1 MTLRIGTRRS
11 PLAIVQAEIVRAS
24 LAEVGVDAE
33 LVPMTTSGDEGAD
46 PTGAEQGLK
55 GLWIDTILA
64 ALREGR
70 LDLAV
75 HSAKDLPADV
85 GDDLVIGA
93 VPRRADPRDV
103 LITRTA
109 DMSLDGHV
117 NVGTSSVRRA
127 AQLRAAYPGVEIREL
142 RGNVETRLRK
152 LFEGAFQAT
161 VLAAA
166 AIQRLG
172 LEPAYSRPME
182 PQEMLPAPGQGA
194 LAVQCRTDDRGLRA
208 KLGLIDHA
216 PSHVALDAE
225 RELMRR
231 FGGGCALPLG
241 ALARERDGRVEMV
254 AVVASPTGSR
264 LARAAVRAASA
275 GQAAAAA
282 EQELARA
289 GAGDILAALR

>member
-46 PTGAEQGLK
+46 AAGAEQGLK

-109 DMSLDGHV
+109 DVSLDGHV

-241 ALARERDGRVEMV
+241 ALARERDGKVEMV

-282 EQELARA
+282 EQELARE

>member
-11 PLAIVQAEIVRAS
+11 PLALVQAEMVRAA
-24 LAEVGVDAE
+24 LADVGVDSE
-33 LVPMTTSGDEGAD
+33 IVPMTTSGDEGAD
-46 PTGAEQGLK
+46 TAMSEQGLK

-93 VPRRADPRDV
+93 VPPRADPRDV

-109 DMSLDGHV
+109 DMTLGEHV
-117 NVGTSSVRRA
+117 SVGTSSVRRA

-142 RGNVETRLRK
+142 RGNVGTRLRK
-152 LFEGAFQAT
+152 LFEGACQAT

-166 AIQRLG
+166 AIDRLG
-172 LEPAYSRPME
+172 LDPAYSRPLGPE
-182 PQEMLPAPGQGA
+182 EMLPAPGQGA
-194 LAVQCRTDDRGLRA
+194 LAVQCRTDDRSMRA

-241 ALARERDGRVEMV
+241 ALAREREGKVEMV

-282 EQELARA
+282 EQELARE

>member
-11 PLAIVQAEIVRAS
+11 PLALVQAEMVRAA
-24 LAEVGVDAE
+24 LADVGVDSE
-33 LVPMTTSGDEGAD
+33 IVPMTTSGDEGAD
-46 PTGAEQGLK
+46 TAMSEQGLK

-93 VPRRADPRDV
+93 VPPRADPRDV

-109 DMSLDGHV
+109 DMTLGEHV
-117 NVGTSSVRRA
+117 SVGTSSVRRA

-142 RGNVETRLRK
+142 RGNVGTRLRK
-152 LFEGAFQAT
+152 LFEGACQAT

-166 AIQRLG
+166 AIDRLG
-172 LEPAYSRPME
+172 LDPAYSRPLGPE
-182 PQEMLPAPGQGA
+182 EMLPAPGQGA
-194 LAVQCRTDDRGLRA
+194 LAVQCRTDDRSMRA

-241 ALARERDGRVEMV
+241 ALAREREGKVEMV

-275 GQAAAAA
+275 DQAAAAA
-282 EQELARA
+282 EQELARE

>member
-1 MTLRIGTRRS
+1 VTLRIGTRRS
-11 PLAIVQAEIVRAS
+11 PLALVQAEMVRAA
-24 LAEVGVDAE
+24 LADVGVDSE
-33 LVPMTTSGDEGAD
+33 IVPMTTSGDEGAD
-46 PTGAEQGLK
+46 TAMSEQGLK

-93 VPRRADPRDV
+93 VPPRADPRDV

-109 DMSLDGHV
+109 DMTLGEHV
-117 NVGTSSVRRA
+117 SVGTSSVRRA

-142 RGNVETRLRK
+142 RGNVGTRLRK
-152 LFEGAFQAT
+152 LFEGACQAT

-166 AIQRLG
+166 AIDRLG
-172 LEPAYSRPME
+172 LDPAYSRPLGPE
-182 PQEMLPAPGQGA
+182 EMLPAPGQGA
-194 LAVQCRTDDRGLRA
+194 LAVQCRTDDRSMRA

-241 ALARERDGRVEMV
+241 ALAREREGKVEMV
-254 AVVASPTGSR
+254 AVVVSPTGSR
-264 LARAAVRAASA
+264 VARAAVRAASA

-282 EQELARA
+282 EQELARE

>member
-1 MTLRIGTRRS
+1 VTLRIGTRRS
-11 PLAIVQAEIVRAS
+11 PLALVQAEMVRAA
-24 LAEVGVDAE
+24 LADVGVDSE
-33 LVPMTTSGDEGAD
+33 IVPMTTSGDEGAD
-46 PTGAEQGLK
+46 TAMSEQGLK

-93 VPRRADPRDV
+93 VPPRADPRDV

-109 DMSLDGHV
+109 DMTLGEHV
-117 NVGTSSVRRA
+117 SVGTSSVRRA

-142 RGNVETRLRK
+142 RGNVGTRLRK
-152 LFEGAFQAT
+152 LFEGACQAT

-166 AIQRLG
+166 AIDRLG
-172 LEPAYSRPME
+172 LDPAYSRPLGPE
-182 PQEMLPAPGQGA
+182 EMLPAPGQGA
-194 LAVQCRTDDRGLRA
+194 LAVQCRTDDRSMRA

-241 ALARERDGRVEMV
+241 ALAREREGKVEMV

-282 EQELARA
+282 EQELARE

>member
-11 PLAIVQAEIVRAS
+11 PLALVQAEMVRAA
-24 LAEVGVDAE
+24 LANVGVDSE
-33 LVPMTTSGDEGAD
+33 IVPMTTSGDEGAD
-46 PTGAEQGLK
+46 TAMSEQGLK

-93 VPRRADPRDV
+93 VPPRADPRDV

-109 DMSLDGHV
+109 DMTLGEHV
-117 NVGTSSVRRA
+117 SVGTSSVRRA

-142 RGNVETRLRK
+142 RGNVGTRLRK
-152 LFEGAFQAT
+152 LFEGACQAT

-166 AIQRLG
+166 AIDRLG
-172 LEPAYSRPME
+172 LDPAYSRPLGPE
-182 PQEMLPAPGQGA
+182 EMLPAPGQGA
-194 LAVQCRTDDRGLRA
+194 LAVQCRTDDRSMRA

-241 ALARERDGRVEMV
+241 ALARERAGKVEMV
-254 AVVASPTGSR
+254 AVVVSPTGSR
-264 LARAAVRAASA
+264 VARAAVRAASA

-282 EQELARA
+282 EQELARE